1 MKWIP
6 IIITV
11 LLTSYSQLI
20 LKWRL
25 EQFPVVPSGLSDK
38 LMFYFVKIFDPFIF
52 SSFAAAFLGSITYMM
67 ALNKL
72 ELTIAYPMMSLSYVL
87 VIIVSYFL
95 MNEPINLS
103 KFLGVMLILMGVVLL
118 AYGNADR
125 VQ

>member
-1 MKWIP
+1 MKWVL

-25 EQFPVVPSGLSDK
+25 EQFPAIPDPFMEK
-38 LMFYFVKIFDPFIF
+38 LMFYFYKIFDPFIF
-52 SSFAAAFLGSITYMM
+52 TSFFAAFLGSLTYMM

-72 ELTIAYPMMSLSYVL
+72 ELTVAYPMMSLSYVL
-87 VIIVSYFL
+87 VIIASYFL

-103 KFLGVMLILMGVVLL
+103 KVIGVICILTGVVLL
-118 AYGNADR
+118 AYGNANR
-125 VQ
+125 I

>member
-6 IIITV
+6 ILITV

-25 EQFPVVPSGLSDK
+25 EQFPLVPTGLFDK
-38 LMFYFVKIFDPFIF
+38 AMFYFIKIFDPYIF

-87 VIIVSYFL
+87 VIIASYFL

-103 KFLGVMLILMGVVLL
+103 KLIGVILILAGVALL
-118 AYGNADR
+118 ASGNANR
-125 VQ
+125 IQ